1 MSRSLPAEV
10 LFVCIE
16 TKNYDYGTL
25 ALWPVLLTPE
35 NVITYLPGSSSHI
48 VVVEM

>member
-1 MSRSLPAEV
+1 MDYTARPALKKKKKKKKVKLDFLSLMSRSLPAEV

-25 ALWPVLLTPE
+25 AL
-35 NVITYLPGSSSHI
+35 
-48 VVVEM
+48 